1 MAKHIDH
8 IEWLDGVETLETDL
22 GKLVVREFLL
32 CSPALEVSARSSG
45 WISRFG
51 VNDSDDA
58 EILFT
63 EMMKNVQLFKSDG
76 NRYASSVKEVERL
89 LEANDLLDGNFWE
102 YDSFAVYTVPNDA
115 KTQVSKAIDAA
126 VVKNSALKDKKKK
139 LVKDKYLQMDALFRH
154 LRNAIAHGAFQI
166 KEMNNGKRTC
176 VFQDSSTSGDLS
188 ARVVIG
194 EEKLRGWIVSFR
206 KYEQQGV

>member
-76 NRYASSVKEVERL
+76 SRYASSVKEVERL

-102 YDSFAVYTVPNDA
+102 YGPFAVYTVPNDA
-115 KTQVSKAIDAA
+115 KTQVNKAIDAA

-139 LVKDKYLQMDALFRH
+139 LVKDKYLRMDSLFRH

-166 KEMNNGKRTC
+166 KEMNDGKRTC

-194 EEKLRGWIVSFR
+194 EEKLRGWIASFR
-206 KYEQQGV
+206 RYEQQGV

>member
-8 IEWLDGVETLETDL
+8 VEWLDDIETLETDL
-22 GKLVVREFLL
+22 GKLMVREFLL
-32 CSPALEVSARSSG
+32 CSPALEVSVRSSG

-63 EMMKNVQLFKSDG
+63 EMMRDIRLLKSDG
-76 NRYASSVKEVERL
+76 NRYATSVKEVEAL
-89 LEANDLLDGNFWE
+89 LEANELLDGNFWE
-102 YDSFAVYTVPNDA
+102 CGSFAVYTVPNDV
-115 KTQVSKAIDAA
+115 KTQVNKAIDAA
-126 VVKNSALKDKKKK
+126 VAKNSALKDKKRK
-139 LVKDKYLQMDALFRH
+139 LVKDKYLQMDSLFRH

-166 KEMNNGKRTC
+166 KEMNNGKRVC

-188 ARVVIG
+188 ARAVIG
-194 EEKLRGWIVSFR
+194 EEKLRGWIALLR

>member
-22 GKLVVREFLL
+22 GKLVLREFLL
-32 CSPALEVSARSSG
+32 YSPALEVSVRSSG

-63 EMMKNVQLFKSDG
+63 EMMKNVRLFKSYG
-76 NRYASSVKEVERL
+76 SRYANSAKEVETL

-102 YDSFAVYTVPNDA
+102 YGSFAVYTVPNDA
-115 KTQVSKAIDAA
+115 KTQVSKAIGAA

>member
-1 MAKHIDH
+1 
-8 IEWLDGVETLETDL
+8 
-22 GKLVVREFLL
+22 
-32 CSPALEVSARSSG
+32 
-45 WISRFG
+45 
-51 VNDSDDA
+51 
-58 EILFT
+58 
-63 EMMKNVQLFKSDG
+63 
-76 NRYASSVKEVERL
+76 
-89 LEANDLLDGNFWE
+89 
-102 YDSFAVYTVPNDA
+102 
-115 KTQVSKAIDAA
+115 
-126 VVKNSALKDKKKK
+126 
-139 LVKDKYLQMDALFRH
+139 MDALFRH